1 MPNIFIS
8 YRRSDTE
15 QIAGRI
21 VERLS
26 KHFGEGSI
34 FFDLDSI
41 PVGVDYRE
49 HLNDTMRR
57 CQVLLALI
65 GEKWLVKSTLG
76 EPRILNPMDPV
87 RIEIDSAFENRT
99 AVIPVLIGR
108 AFMPEEH
115 SLPSSFENFAY
126 LNAARI
132 DPGRDFNVHMDRL
145 VRELN
150 LILWADIRYEQI
162 QEELKK
168 IEMASKLKLSG
179 LKNDASLKE
188 NDRKFLVLMWQLA
201 AIDQKRKVLMDEL
214 LKVDEK
220 ESSSEK
226 KISNVHKLRENI
238 FQNLD
243 FLNSSYNSLDAK
255 RKEIQKG
262 SEIKI

>member
-1 MPNIFIS
+1 
-8 YRRSDTE
+8 
-15 QIAGRI
+15 
-21 VERLS
+21 
-26 KHFGEGSI
+26 
-34 FFDLDSI
+34 
-41 PVGVDYRE
+41 
-49 HLNDTMRR
+49 
-57 CQVLLALI
+57 
-65 GEKWLVKSTLG
+65 
-76 EPRILNPMDPV
+76 
-87 RIEIDSAFENRT
+87 
-99 AVIPVLIGR
+99 
-108 AFMPEEH
+108 
-115 SLPSSFENFAY
+115 
-126 LNAARI
+126 
-132 DPGRDFNVHMDRL
+132 
-145 VRELN
+145 
-150 LILWADIRYEQI
+150 
-162 QEELKK
+162 
-168 IEMASKLKLSG
+168 MASKLKLSG